1 MTGAEKVRTIAI
13 LIVLSLL
20 VWAYTRP
27 KVIMS
32 DPVIIERKVVSVDV
46 QRIEELQD
54 SIDFLKIE
62 LSQAK
67 SQYYKIK
74 RENEK
79 IRIDVARMS
88 DDELRGILT
97 KRYTA
102 AP

>member
-13 LIVLSLL
+13 MVLLSLL

-27 KVIMS
+27 KVIMK
-32 DPVIIERKVVSVDV
+32 DPIIVERTVKEVDMSM
-46 QRIEELQD
+46 IEQLQD
-54 SIDFLKIE
+54 SIDFLKVE
-62 LSQAK
+62 LTQAK

-88 DDELRGILT
+88 DDELRSVLT